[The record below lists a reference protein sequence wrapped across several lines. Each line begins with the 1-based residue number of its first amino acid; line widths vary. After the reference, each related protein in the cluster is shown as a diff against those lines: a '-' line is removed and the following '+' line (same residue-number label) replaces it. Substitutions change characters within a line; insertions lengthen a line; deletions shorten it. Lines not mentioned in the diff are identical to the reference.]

1 VRSDRVVSQPSA
13 IRRRRLL
20 AAGFGLLVLA
30 VVVWLLLGVFLATD
44 TAGAEVTEITVDS
57 KDVDQSLETN
67 VVVPDGVEP
76 EGAPLLVFLHG
87 RYGDAESYTGNEAL
101 FDALDG
107 TENAPVVAFPDGG
120 ESSYWHD
127 RADGD
132 WGSYVTDEVI
142 PAVEERFGTD
152 PDRIAIGGISM
163 GGFGALDLAR
173 LHPGLFC
180 AVGGH
185 SPALWTDGGLSAAGA
200 FDDAEDFAAHDV
212 VAAGAGAGSPF
223 SKLPVWIDEGDKD
236 PFKEADIAF
245 VKNLQTHT
253 DLTGRIWPG
262 GHDGDY
268 WNQHWD
274 EYFRF
279 YAGALAGC

>member
-1 VRSDRVVSQPSA
+1 LSPGPS

-30 VVVWLLLGVFLATD
+30 VAAWLLLGVFLATD
-44 TAGAEVTEITVDS
+44 TAGAEVTEMTVDS
-57 KDVDQSLETN
+57 KDVGESLPTN
-67 VVVPDGVEP
+67 VVVPEGTDP
-76 EGAPLLVFLHG
+76 HGAPLLVFLHG
-87 RYGDAESYTGNEAL
+87 RGGDAGTYTGDEAMFEAL
-101 FDALDG
+101 NE
-107 TENAPVVAFPDGG
+107 TKNPPVVAFPDGG
-120 ESSYWHD
+120 DSSYWHD

-152 PDRIAIGGISM
+152 PARVAIGGISM

-212 VAAGAGAGSPF
+212 VAAGAGTDSPF
-223 SKLPVWIDEGDKD
+223 SKLPVWIDEGDQD
-236 PFKEADIAF
+236 PFKDADIAF
-245 VKNLQTHT
+245 VRNLQAHT

-262 GHDGDY
+262 GHETAY
-268 WNQHWD
+268 WDQHWGD
-274 EYFRF
+274 YFRF
-279 YAGALAGC
+279 YAKQLAGC